1 MHSPFRNNMT
11 PWLLLSS
18 SCGALFGQV
27 SWVKGVILWYQSSLG
42 CSPVLPSCWTFQPL
56 NVKVE
61 PRSWPATPKHCKAT
75 SSSCSWTRRTSW
87 IIFPPIVKT
96 YIYQVCR
103 TQVGLFAPRSSI
115 NSQLVNSRGTKVV
128 RQQLQAADQKANN
141 SLGVEPF
148 VMSWQQASS
157 GLTWGQGGVPLLG
170 NLHILSPLFLFH
182 TLLLGNTLLYWT
194 GRHRYFCSSYP

>member
-1 MHSPFRNNMT
+1 MISEQLG
-11 PWLLLSS
+11 LLACFAFLLNFPAAQTSKSSHGAGRRHPNIAKPPAAAAAGPEGHLGSFSRQLSK
-18 SCGALFGQV
+18 L
-27 SWVKGVILWYQSSLG
+27 
-42 CSPVLPSCWTFQPL
+42 
-56 NVKVE
+56 
-61 PRSWPATPKHCKAT
+61 
-75 SSSCSWTRRTSW
+75 
-87 IIFPPIVKT
+87 
-96 YIYQVCR
+96 IYQVCR

-115 NSQLVNSRGTKVV
+115 NSQLVNSRGTQVV

-194 GRHRYFCSSYP
+194 GRHR